1 MVTLSPLLRSP
12 HLIKI
17 WKKTGRKFND
27 EINVANQAIS
37 TDQNGGECVRIRSI
51 WETRGDHLMCFSSSN
66 ANEKSGIGNI
76 IQNIL
81 SQRKRFIHSNNNHSA
96 LKVGK

>member
-1 MVTLSPLLRSP
+1 MWKKNGDPLPTPLLRSP

-27 EINVANQAIS
+27 EINVANQA
-37 TDQNGGECVRIRSI
+37 DQNGRECVRMRSI

-66 ANEKSGIGNI
+66 ANDKSGIGNI
-76 IQNIL
+76 IQNI
-81 SQRKRFIHSNNNHSA
+81 FIPT
-96 LKVGK
+96 KKI